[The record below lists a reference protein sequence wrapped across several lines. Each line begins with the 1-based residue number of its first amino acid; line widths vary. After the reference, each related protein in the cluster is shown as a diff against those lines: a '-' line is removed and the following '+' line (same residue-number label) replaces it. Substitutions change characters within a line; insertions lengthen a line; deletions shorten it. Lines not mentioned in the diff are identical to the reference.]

1 MTYVKNEIWALSLI
15 KAKWAAA
22 RGCFLVVAA
31 FGLATGGLGGYV
43 LGPLYTWYM
52 FNDFRFLR
60 YHRLYVPIAVAF
72 WRLAFEWA
80 RNPQYR
86 GMFAIPLTA
95 PPMMGPDLSRARVR
109 ADWNHL
115 ENGCNGCVE
124 CCIRR
129 ACPLLDLEKN
139 QCRSYGSFF
148 WRYFNCGRYPENNE
162 QIRYY
167 DCPKWECDN

>member
-1 MTYVKNEIWALSLI
+1 M
-15 KAKWAAA
+15 
-22 RGCFLVVAA
+22 G
-31 FGLATGGLGGYV
+31 
-43 LGPLYTWYM
+43 
-52 FNDFRFLR
+52 
-60 YHRLYVPIAVAF
+60 
-72 WRLAFEWA
+72 

-109 ADWNHL
+109 ADWNHS
-115 ENGCNGCVE
+115 ESGCNGCVE

-129 ACPLLDLEKN
+129 ACPLLDREKN

-167 DCPKWECDN
+167 DCPKWECNN